1 MKTMEER
8 MGQAAGKAAGSS
20 PVYGATIF
28 PLPVVDATDMPKS
41 I

>member
-8 MGQAAGKAAGSS
+8 MGQAGGKVAGSS
-20 PVYGATIF
+20 PGYGVTIF
-28 PLPVVDATDMPKS
+28 PLSVITPTDMPKS